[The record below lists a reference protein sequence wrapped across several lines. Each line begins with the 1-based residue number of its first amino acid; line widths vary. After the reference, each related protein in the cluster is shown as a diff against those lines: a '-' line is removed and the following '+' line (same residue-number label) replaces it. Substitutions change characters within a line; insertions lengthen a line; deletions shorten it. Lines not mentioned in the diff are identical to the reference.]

1 MKYLLSGGVG
11 TERGV
16 GARAYTPSLVRV
28 ERPCPHS
35 RDSRYIAKRT
45 ARMHAH
51 CARRRR
57 ADGRPAIPAV
67 SLVPSARPF
76 RFFPFECFFLF
87 LVFNAS
93 FFPPAATLPRDY
105 TQRQTQ
111 RWFIWLVHG
120 DVRVIYRDL
129 IAFNSSGATVNH
141 KASRVA
147 RVSHACCRYDI
158 ITSINEL
165 CEQIAVA
172 VNSIE
177 GEVADSLRDN
187 VLTYAPLYE
196 SGYTYSE
203 SRKYPNTC
211 RRLLWIYYVCYS
223 KHFEISL
230 HITVRTV
237 WLSWSYWWSLKV
249 WRCV

>member
-28 ERPCPHS
+28 ERPCTHS
-35 RDSRYIAKRT
+35 RDSRYTAKRT

-57 ADGRPAIPAV
+57 ADGRPAIPVV
-67 SLVPSARPF
+67 SLVPSAR
-76 RFFPFECFFLF
+76 RFVSFLSNVSFSFSLSTRAFFLPR
-87 LVFNAS
+87 LLS
-93 FFPPAATLPRDY
+93 LRDY

-111 RWFIWLVHG
+111 RWFIWPVHG

-141 KASRVA
+141 KASHVA

-158 ITSINEL
+158 ITSI
-165 CEQIAVA
+165 
-172 VNSIE
+172 
-177 GEVADSLRDN
+177 
-187 VLTYAPLYE
+187 
-196 SGYTYSE
+196 SE
-203 SRKYPNTC
+203 FR
-211 RRLLWIYYVCYS
+211 
-223 KHFEISL
+223 E
-230 HITVRTV
+230 
-237 WLSWSYWWSLKV
+237 
-249 WRCV
+249 